1 MRSKQSESRSL
12 KTSPKKG
19 QVSTLPK
26 ALETEKRTELIMQ
39 WIVRYDEL
47 CSSIENRASFVLS
60 AGAIFLGGMTFLISQ
75 FSSSP
80 PKWEV
85 GKQLF
90 IIAAALLM
98 IFLILSIIQ
107 ASLVIVNLRR
117 TKQSLTTAK
126 IPKADRNNDLLRV
139 KDQLAFKNAFRN
151 CNTQELFEYTLQ
163 EFWAVE
169 SLYRNRYRNLIRAVW
184 LLIFAIIPFGVCA
197 IILLN
202 PSI

>member
-1 MRSKQSESRSL
+1 MRSKTSENSSL
-12 KTSPKKG
+12 KTSIRKG
-19 QVSTLPK
+19 QVSTLQQD
-26 ALETEKRTELIMQ
+26 LTTEKRMDLIMQ

-60 AGAIFLGGMTFLISQ
+60 AGAIFLGGMTFLIGQ
-75 FSSSP
+75 FSSNP

-90 IIAAALLM
+90 IGAASLLM

-107 ASLVIVNLRR
+107 ASFVIVNLRR

-126 IPKADRNNDLLRV
+126 IPKTDRNNDLLRI
-139 KDQLAFKNAFRN
+139 KDQLAFKDAFRN
-151 CNTQELFEYTLQ
+151 CNTQELFEYALH

-169 SLYRNRYRNLIRAVW
+169 SLYRNRYRNLIKAVW
-184 LLIFAIIPFGVCA
+184 LLIFAIFPFGVCA

-202 PSI
+202 PTT